1 MQGLQRHKP
10 CTVTMYT
17 KWVVLEKP
25 TTENNIYE
33 ILKKCMRFFYCL
45 GDKITVAGF
54 EAIFTQKKQ
63 QLKNLNT
70 CISIIKPFPCISE
83 LV

>member
-1 MQGLQRHKP
+1 M
-10 CTVTMYT
+10 
-17 KWVVLEKP
+17 EKP

-33 ILKKCMRFFYCL
+33 ILKKPMRFFNCL
-45 GDKITVAGF
+45 SDKITVVGF
-54 EAIFTQKKQ
+54 QAIFTQKNQ

-70 CISIIKPFPCISE
+70 CISIIKPISGISE